1 MRLRN
6 DQLST
11 RLKSSLAP
19 VYLLS
24 GDEPLQMREA
34 TDEIRQAAHR
44 EGFTEREV
52 LDQGS
57 GFDWSALDQAAESLS
72 LFGDRRLL
80 ELRLSSAKP
89 GTEGSKA
96 LTAYCQ
102 RPAQDTLLLISMPK
116 LEKTQ
121 MKSKWLQA
129 IDRLGVVIQVW
140 PVEGGRLIPWIEQRL
155 RQAGLVP
162 EPGVVEMLADRIEG
176 NLLAASQEIEKL
188 LLLQG
193 EGIVTQEQLAQSVAD
208 SARFDVFGLL
218 DSLMAGETAKGL
230 RMLSALKA
238 EGVAAPVVLWALSRE
253 IRTLAEMAYELEQ
266 GRNRAQVL
274 TAFRVWE
281 KRKPLVNKALT
292 SGSMTHWQNL
302 LVACSQADQAIK
314 GVIRTD
320 PWLLLSNL
328 AQGFSGKGL
337 SVMSSTS

>member
-6 DQLST
+6 DQLSA
-11 RLKSSLAP
+11 RLKSSLVP

-34 TDEIRQAAHR
+34 ADEIRQAARR

-57 GFDWSALDQAAESLS
+57 GFDWSALNQAAESLS

-80 ELRLSSAKP
+80 ELRLSSAKL
-89 GTEGSKA
+89 GNEGGKA

-102 RPAQDTLLLISMPK
+102 RPAEDTLLLISMPK
-116 LEKTQ
+116 LDKTQ

-140 PVEGGRLIPWIEQRL
+140 PVEGGRLMPWIEQRL

-162 EPGVVEMLADRIEG
+162 EPGVVDMLADRVEG
-176 NLLAASQEIEKL
+176 NLLAATQEIEKL

-193 EGIVTQEQLAQSVAD
+193 EGIVTQQQLAQAVAD

-218 DSLMAGETAKGL
+218 DTLLVGDIAKGL

-281 KRKPLVNKALT
+281 KRKSLVNKALT
-292 SGSMTHWQNL
+292 NGSVTHWQNL
-302 LVACSQADQAIK
+302 LIGCARADQAIK

-320 PWLLLSNL
+320 PWLLLNNL

-337 SVMSSTS
+337 PVMSSTT